1 MIDDLKNIL
10 PKLGQAI
17 ENIKNARTP
26 EQWEKDQLYINNFIE
41 LKKEGRTVE
50 MEALTKKYRKDNGC

>member
-17 ENIKNARTP
+17 DSI
-26 EQWEKDQLYINNFIE
+26 KDQMSEEDWIKSQTYITNYVRLI
-41 LKKEGRTVE
+41 KEGRTVE
-50 MEALTKKYRKDNGC
+50 AEALTKKYRKDNG